1 MSWLTSFFSTVSF
14 LGVTDLFAAAST
26 TNVVFVLLASK
37 PAFIA
42 AAFLTGYIA
51 YSRLDRRQLTTDH
64 TDTSPDRQLHD

>member
-14 LGVTDLFAAAST
+14 FGIADLFTAAST

-51 YSRLDRRQLTTDH
+51 YRRLDHDQLTSDQTDVP
-64 TDTSPDRQLHD
+64 PDRHLSD